1 MNPLLTDSRRQAL
14 RSASHWYAVLSG
26 ERVSPQQEARWQQWY
41 EQDQDN
47 QWAWQQVE
55 NLRNQLG
62 GVPGDVASRALHD
75 TRLTRRHVMKGLL
88 LLLGAGGGWQL
99 WQSETGEGLRADY
112 RTAKGTVSRQ
122 QLEDGSL
129 LTLNTQS
136 AADVRFDAH
145 QRTVRL
151 WYGEIAITTAKDA
164 LQRPFRVLT
173 RQGQLTALG
182 TEFTVRQQDN
192 FTQLDVQQHA
202 VEVLLASAPAQKR
215 IVNAGESLQ
224 FSASEFGA
232 VKPLDDESTSW
243 TKDILSFSDKRLH
256 ALRDAVGA
264 SLVEAGAAV
273 VTHPDCVSS
282 SMLWGL
288 ATAADLVVANT
299 IVEVRAVRALNGGP
313 VPVLWWLHDAFVGY
327 GYISH
332 LIPRQ
337 LESNVRVCAV
347 GSHATAAMQAH
358 RPDFAI
364 GQLIYGLPDYA
375 QDPFEPYDIGYAGG
389 LPLYV
394 SVGAFEMRKGQDILV
409 EAIRLLPD
417 EVRAKAAFLFVG
429 KGADKRLLAEV
440 RQLAEEYPRNVFYVP
455 RLTRGEIKSLM
466 DQCACTVCSSRDDPM
481 PTFITEGLIFGK
493 PGIVS
498 EHTGT
503 AGLITEGVDG
513 FVYRGDSPAALA
525 EALAKMIGHP
535 GLAARM
541 APACRALY
549 ERYYSKAA
557 FAASLKA
564 QVNALLEQCAGPDGG
579 L

>member
-136 AADVRFDAH
+136 AADVRFDA
-145 QRTVRL
+145 
-151 WYGEIAITTAKDA
+151 

-243 TKDILSFSDKRLH
+243 TKDILSFSDKPLGE
-256 ALRDAVGA
+256 VI
-264 SLVEAGAAV
+264 
-273 VTHPDCVSS
+273 
-282 SMLWGL
+282 
-288 ATAADLVVANT
+288 AT
-299 IVEVRAVRALNGGP
+299 
-313 VPVLWWLHDAFVGY
+313 
-327 GYISH
+327 
-332 LIPRQ
+332 
-337 LESNVRVCAV
+337 
-347 GSHATAAMQAH
+347 
-358 RPDFAI
+358 
-364 GQLIYGLPDYA
+364 
-375 QDPFEPYDIGYAGG
+375 
-389 LPLYV
+389 
-394 SVGAFEMRKGQDILV
+394 
-409 EAIRLLPD
+409 
-417 EVRAKAAFLFVG
+417 
-429 KGADKRLLAEV
+429 
-440 RQLAEEYPRNVFYVP
+440 
-455 RLTRGEIKSLM
+455 LTRYRNGVLR
-466 DQCACTVCSSRDDPM
+466 CDPA
-481 PTFITEGLIFGK
+481 
-493 PGIVS
+493 V
-498 EHTGT
+498 
-503 AGLITEGVDG
+503 AGLRLSGTFPLKNTDAILNVIAQTLPVKIQSITR
-513 FVYRGDSPAALA
+513 YWINISPL
-525 EALAKMIGHP
+525 
-535 GLAARM
+535 
-541 APACRALY
+541 
-549 ERYYSKAA
+549 
-557 FAASLKA
+557 
-564 QVNALLEQCAGPDGG
+564 
-579 L
+579 

>member
-1 MNPLLTDSRRQAL
+1 MNPSLTDSRRQAL

-62 GVPGDVASRALHD
+62 GVPGDVASRALH
-75 TRLTRRHVMKGLL
+75 V
-88 LLLGAGGGWQL
+88 LGAGGGWQL

-112 RTAKGTVSRQ
+112 RTAKGAVSRQ

-164 LQRPFRVLT
+164 QQRPFRVLT

-243 TKDILSFSDKRLH
+243 TKGILSFSDKPLGEVIATLSRYRNGV
-256 ALRDAVGA
+256 LRCDPAV
-264 SLVEAGAAV
+264 
-273 VTHPDCVSS
+273 
-282 SMLWGL
+282 
-288 ATAADLVVANT
+288 
-299 IVEVRAVRALNGGP
+299 
-313 VPVLWWLHDAFVGY
+313 
-327 GYISH
+327 
-332 LIPRQ
+332 
-337 LESNVRVCAV
+337 
-347 GSHATAAMQAH
+347 
-358 RPDFAI
+358 
-364 GQLIYGLPDYA
+364 
-375 QDPFEPYDIGYAGG
+375 
-389 LPLYV
+389 
-394 SVGAFEMRKGQDILV
+394 
-409 EAIRLLPD
+409 
-417 EVRAKAAFLFVG
+417 
-429 KGADKRLLAEV
+429 
-440 RQLAEEYPRNVFYVP
+440 
-455 RLTRGEIKSLM
+455 
-466 DQCACTVCSSRDDPM
+466 
-481 PTFITEGLIFGK
+481 
-493 PGIVS
+493 
-498 EHTGT
+498 
-503 AGLITEGVDG
+503 AGLRLSGTFPLKNTDAILNVIAQTLPVKIQSITR
-513 FVYRGDSPAALA
+513 YWINISPL
-525 EALAKMIGHP
+525 
-535 GLAARM
+535 
-541 APACRALY
+541 
-549 ERYYSKAA
+549 
-557 FAASLKA
+557 
-564 QVNALLEQCAGPDGG
+564 
-579 L
+579 

>member
-1 MNPLLTDSRRQAL
+1 MNPSLTDSRRQAL

-62 GVPGDVASRALHD
+62 GVPGDVA
-75 TRLTRRHVMKGLL
+75 LL

-112 RTAKGTVSRQ
+112 RTAKGAVSRQ

-136 AADVRFDAH
+136 AADVRYDAH

-164 LQRPFRVLT
+164 QQRPFRVLT

-243 TKDILSFSDKRLH
+243 TKGILSFSDKPLGEVIATLSRYRNGV
-256 ALRDAVGA
+256 LRCDPAV
-264 SLVEAGAAV
+264 
-273 VTHPDCVSS
+273 
-282 SMLWGL
+282 
-288 ATAADLVVANT
+288 
-299 IVEVRAVRALNGGP
+299 
-313 VPVLWWLHDAFVGY
+313 
-327 GYISH
+327 
-332 LIPRQ
+332 
-337 LESNVRVCAV
+337 
-347 GSHATAAMQAH
+347 
-358 RPDFAI
+358 
-364 GQLIYGLPDYA
+364 
-375 QDPFEPYDIGYAGG
+375 
-389 LPLYV
+389 
-394 SVGAFEMRKGQDILV
+394 
-409 EAIRLLPD
+409 
-417 EVRAKAAFLFVG
+417 
-429 KGADKRLLAEV
+429 
-440 RQLAEEYPRNVFYVP
+440 
-455 RLTRGEIKSLM
+455 
-466 DQCACTVCSSRDDPM
+466 
-481 PTFITEGLIFGK
+481 
-493 PGIVS
+493 
-498 EHTGT
+498 
-503 AGLITEGVDG
+503 AGLRLSGTFPLKNTDAILNVIAQTLPVKIQSITR
-513 FVYRGDSPAALA
+513 YWINISPL
-525 EALAKMIGHP
+525 
-535 GLAARM
+535 
-541 APACRALY
+541 
-549 ERYYSKAA
+549 
-557 FAASLKA
+557 
-564 QVNALLEQCAGPDGG
+564 
-579 L
+579 

>member
-243 TKDILSFSDKRLH
+243 TKDILSCSDKPLGE
-256 ALRDAVGA
+256 VI
-264 SLVEAGAAV
+264 
-273 VTHPDCVSS
+273 
-282 SMLWGL
+282 
-288 ATAADLVVANT
+288 AT
-299 IVEVRAVRALNGGP
+299 
-313 VPVLWWLHDAFVGY
+313 
-327 GYISH
+327 
-332 LIPRQ
+332 
-337 LESNVRVCAV
+337 
-347 GSHATAAMQAH
+347 
-358 RPDFAI
+358 
-364 GQLIYGLPDYA
+364 
-375 QDPFEPYDIGYAGG
+375 
-389 LPLYV
+389 
-394 SVGAFEMRKGQDILV
+394 
-409 EAIRLLPD
+409 
-417 EVRAKAAFLFVG
+417 
-429 KGADKRLLAEV
+429 
-440 RQLAEEYPRNVFYVP
+440 
-455 RLTRGEIKSLM
+455 LTRYRNGVLR
-466 DQCACTVCSSRDDPM
+466 CDPA
-481 PTFITEGLIFGK
+481 
-493 PGIVS
+493 V
-498 EHTGT
+498 
-503 AGLITEGVDG
+503 AGLRLSGTFPLKNTDAILNVIAQTLPVKIQSITR
-513 FVYRGDSPAALA
+513 YWINISPL
-525 EALAKMIGHP
+525 
-535 GLAARM
+535 
-541 APACRALY
+541 
-549 ERYYSKAA
+549 
-557 FAASLKA
+557 
-564 QVNALLEQCAGPDGG
+564 
-579 L
+579 

>member
-182 TEFTVRQQDN
+182 TE
-192 FTQLDVQQHA
+192 L
-202 VEVLLASAPAQKR
+202 P
-215 IVNAGESLQ
+215 
-224 FSASEFGA
+224 SASRIISRSLTFS
-232 VKPLDDESTSW
+232 STLW
-243 TKDILSFSDKRLH
+243 KCFS
-256 ALRDAVGA
+256 
-264 SLVEAGAAV
+264 
-273 VTHPDCVSS
+273 
-282 SMLWGL
+282 
-288 ATAADLVVANT
+288 
-299 IVEVRAVRALNGGP
+299 P
-313 VPVLWWLHDAFVGY
+313 VP
-327 GYISH
+327 
-332 LIPRQ
+332 PRK
-337 LESNVRVCAV
+337 N
-347 GSHATAAMQAH
+347 
-358 RPDFAI
+358 
-364 GQLIYGLPDYA
+364 
-375 QDPFEPYDIGYAGG
+375 
-389 LPLYV
+389 
-394 SVGAFEMRKGQDILV
+394 
-409 EAIRLLPD
+409 
-417 EVRAKAAFLFVG
+417 
-429 KGADKRLLAEV
+429 
-440 RQLAEEYPRNVFYVP
+440 
-455 RLTRGEIKSLM
+455 
-466 DQCACTVCSSRDDPM
+466 
-481 PTFITEGLIFGK
+481 
-493 PGIVS
+493 
-498 EHTGT
+498 
-503 AGLITEGVDG
+503 
-513 FVYRGDSPAALA
+513 
-525 EALAKMIGHP
+525 
-535 GLAARM
+535 
-541 APACRALY
+541 
-549 ERYYSKAA
+549 
-557 FAASLKA
+557 AS
-564 QVNALLEQCAGPDGG
+564 
-579 L
+579 